1 VEPTLVTAELKT
13 GRSDQTHCQSIESN
27 QIRCTI
33 VVVVVARA
41 RKRKREQYIP
51 PIVPSLLAGDSKL
64 LVDMAE
70 RTNGLFLLKVVD
82 LSDVVPGEVI
92 ELMREAIAEM
102 AEADD
107 DDLGDLG
114 DDAEVLVAVDG
125 RKSSSMLPNG
135 TRGLRGCLELRRT
148 ATSFS
153 SISQLRSTT
162 NHHDDDDD
170 DGDGDEPVQSRRDD
184 KWLNRDA

>member
-1 VEPTLVTAELKT
+1 LLLLLLLLL
-13 GRSDQTHCQSIESN
+13 
-27 QIRCTI
+27 
-33 VVVVVARA
+33 RA
-41 RKRKREQYIP
+41 RKREREREQYIP

-162 NHHDDDDD
+162 NHHDDGDDD
-170 DGDGDEPVQSRRDD
+170 GDDDGGDGDEPKNQF
-184 KWLNRDA
+184 NRGEMVSG